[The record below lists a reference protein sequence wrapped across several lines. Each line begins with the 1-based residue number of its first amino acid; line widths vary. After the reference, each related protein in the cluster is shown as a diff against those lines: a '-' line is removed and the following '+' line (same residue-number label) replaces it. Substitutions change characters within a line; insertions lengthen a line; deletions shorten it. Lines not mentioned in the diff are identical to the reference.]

1 MVVLVV
7 FIDVFGVVL
16 IVFCRC
22 GYCDTAFYCTRV
34 CQQSHWLVHEA
45 KCVAIRKQSEEG
57 QQEKD
62 SNSKEREKEEKKED
76 KKEEKKKEEE
86 KEEEKE
92 EKEEKKKPQ
101 RSKAQTALDRRKKL
115 RCLLRTKEDVL
126 HDNIDRLV
134 VTTQCLPRL
143 ARQALKR

>member
-1 MVVLVV
+1 VLECLVVVVVLLGV

-62 SNSKEREKEEKKED
+62 SNSKEMENEEKKEENKEEN
-76 KKEEKKKEEE
+76 KKE
-86 KEEEKE
+86 
-92 EKEEKKKPQ
+92 EEKKKPQ

>member
-1 MVVLVV
+1 MVLLVV

-57 QQEKD
+57 QQEKGN
-62 SNSKEREKEEKKED
+62 NSKERENEEKKED
-76 KKEEKKKEEE
+76 KQEEKKEEKKTEE
-86 KEEEKE
+86 K
-92 EKEEKKKPQ
+92 KEEKKKPQ